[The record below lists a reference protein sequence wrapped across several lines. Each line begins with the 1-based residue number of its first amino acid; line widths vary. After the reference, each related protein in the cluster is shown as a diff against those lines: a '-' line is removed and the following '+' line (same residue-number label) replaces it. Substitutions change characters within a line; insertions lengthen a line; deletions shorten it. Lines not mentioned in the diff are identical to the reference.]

1 MMFKSKKL
9 SKFKRIKH
17 GFFNR
22 EGGFSKGIYKSL
34 NCGLGSKDKIK
45 DVKKNI
51 EKVCLKIG
59 CKKNNLVLLDQIHSN
74 SVYKV
79 SKIPNKKL
87 LGDSLITNKKGI
99 ALGILTADCAPVFI
113 YDPVNNLISA
123 LHAGWKGAYKK
134 IISATLRKFKSC
146 GSKFKDL
153 IVVIGPCI
161 EKENYEV
168 RNDLLKK
175 FIDQE
180 RSNKKFFEIKKNK
193 IFFSLNDCIKEQF
206 RKFGVKNIEIIKKD
220 TYLLSNNF
228 FSARRS
234 IRNKL
239 NDYGRNI
246 SVIVIK

>member
-1 MMFKSKKL
+1 MFKSKKL
-9 SKFKRIKH
+9 GKFKRIEH

-22 EGGFSKGIYKSL
+22 KGGFSKGIYKSL
-34 NCGLGSKDKIK
+34 NCGLGSKDKTK

-59 CKKNNLVLLDQIHSN
+59 CNKNNLILLNQIHSN
-74 SVYKV
+74 NVFKISKV
-79 SKIPNKKL
+79 PKKKL
-87 LGDSLITNKKGI
+87 KGDSLVTNKKGI

-113 YDPVNNLISA
+113 YDPINNLISA

-134 IISATLRKFKSC
+134 IVSTTLRKFKSS
-146 GSKFKDL
+146 GSNLNDL

-161 EKENYEV
+161 GKDNYEV
-168 RNDLLKK
+168 RNDFLDK
-175 FIDQE
+175 FIKQE
-180 RSNKKFFEIKKNK
+180 KSNKKFFQTKRNK
-193 IFFSLNDCIKEQF
+193 IYFSLTDYIKEQLV
-206 RKFGVKNIEIIKKD
+206 KFGVKNIEIIKKD

-234 IRNKL
+234 VKNKL

-246 SVIVIK
+246 SVIMIK

>member
-1 MMFKSKKL
+1 MFKSKKL
-9 SKFKRIKH
+9 GKFKRIEH

-22 EGGFSKGIYKSL
+22 KGGFSKGIYKSL
-34 NCGLGSKDKIK
+34 NCGIGSKDKIT

-59 CKKNNLVLLDQIHSN
+59 CNKNNLILLNQIHSN
-74 SVYKV
+74 NVFKI
-79 SKIPNKKL
+79 SKIPKKIL
-87 LGDSLITNKKGI
+87 KGDSLVTNKKGI

-134 IISATLRKFKSC
+134 IVSTTLRKFKSS
-146 GSKFKDL
+146 GSNFNDL

-161 EKENYEV
+161 GKDNYEV
-168 RNDLLKK
+168 RNDFLDK
-175 FIDQE
+175 FIKQE
-180 RSNKKFFEIKKNK
+180 KSNIKFFKTKRNK
-193 IFFSLNDCIKEQF
+193 IYFSLTDYIKEQLV
-206 RKFGVKNIEIIKKD
+206 KFGVKNIEIIKKD

-234 IRNKL
+234 VKNKL

-246 SVIVIK
+246 SVIMIK

>member
-1 MMFKSKKL
+1 MLKSKKL
-9 SKFKRIKH
+9 SKFKRIEH

-22 EGGFSKGIYKSL
+22 KGGFSKGIYKSL
-34 NCGLGSKDKIK
+34 NCGLGSKDKIQ

-59 CKKNNLVLLDQIHSN
+59 CNKNKLILLNQIHSN
-74 SVYKV
+74 NVYKI
-79 SKIPNKKL
+79 SKIPKKKL
-87 LGDSLITNKKGI
+87 KGDSLVTNKKGI
-99 ALGILTADCAPVFI
+99 ALAILTADCAPVFI

-134 IISATLRKFKSC
+134 IVSTTLRKFKSS
-146 GSKFKDL
+146 GSNFNDL

-161 EKENYEV
+161 GKDNYEV
-168 RNDLLKK
+168 RNDFLDK
-175 FIDQE
+175 FIKQE
-180 RSNKKFFEIKKNK
+180 KSNKKFFKTKRNK
-193 IFFSLNDCIKEQF
+193 IYFSLTDYIKEQLV
-206 RKFGVKNIEIIKKD
+206 KFGVKNIEIIKKD

-234 IRNKL
+234 VKNKL

-246 SVIVIK
+246 SIIMIK